1 MKEMSSTMPG
11 GQQPQKHY
19 GITSAISLAPPR
31 DIDHEYTKK
40 LCDAMNPFGVFEDE
54 EELNHRLA
62 VLGKLNNFVK
72 EWIAEISELKNL
84 PPSAIS
90 CVGGKIFTFGSYRLG
105 VHTKGADI
113 DALCV
118 APRHVERTDFF
129 QSFFEKLKQHEEI
142 KDLRAVEDA
151 FVPVIKFK
159 FDGIEIDLLFARLA
173 LQSIPDNLDLRG
185 DSILKNLDI
194 RCIRSLNGCRVT
206 DEILYLVPNKENF
219 RLTLRAIKLW
229 AKRRGIYSNMLGFL
243 GGVSWAMLVA
253 RTCQLYPNA
262 VAATLVHKF
271 FLVFSKWEWP
281 NPVLL
286 KQPEDSNLNLPVW
299 DPRVNPSDRYHLMP
313 IITPAYPQQNSTY
326 NVSTSTRTIMS
337 EEFKHGTHGRPAA
350 AELRSTSVKRAFPFM
365 CGCTFS
371 STGLNVT
378 DEILQGKAEWSK
390 LFEPPSFFQKYK
402 HYIVLTASASTEENH
417 LEWIGLVESKIRV
430 LVGNL
435 ERNEYIT
442 LAHVNP
448 QSFPGS
454 KENRSENE
462 FVSMWFIGII
472 FKKVENAESVN
483 IDLTYDIQSF
493 TDTVYRQANNINML
507 KDGMKI
513 EATHVKKKQLHQ
525 YLPPELVQRKK
536 RSIAELNRS
545 SNGGSSKRISLD
557 SSHLDSSRDT
567 DSGTPFTSPTGK
579 PAKPTSDTDD
589 SSSPPKQLFVESS
602 PTPSVAPDG
611 NEPSSK
617 PSVKAKPPSPPASNS
632 ASTALSGK
640 PSAASSPKEEPNG
653 LEDPVNG
660 APAKRPHS
668 PTQEDL
674 AKRLK
679 EADAVSNE
687 ESAFKEPYPPSSDCS
702 PHGEAP
708 STPPQAGSKAKPIP
722 TIDTSRTQRLPSM
735 ELPDASSPLPASN
748 SCRVVKN
755 SIKLALNR
763 HNITPPKPPVFDG
776 TLITD
781 APPTSEEKGM
791 SIPVI
796 GSKHVTSKHAAP
808 PVGSSIPTLVSRV
821 VDPLNGA
828 ASKRPHSP
836 SLEEQAKRLKETE
849 KARIHIA

>member
-1 MKEMSSTMPG
+1 MYFS

-19 GITSAISLAPPR
+19 GITSAISHAPPR
-31 DIDHEYTKK
+31 EIDHNYTKK
-40 LCDAMNPFGVFEDE
+40 LSDAMKPFGVFEDE
-54 EELNHRLA
+54 DELNHRLA

-72 EWIAEISELKNL
+72 EWISEISESK
-84 PPSAIS
+84 
-90 CVGGKIFTFGSYRLG
+90 
-105 VHTKGADI
+105 
-113 DALCV
+113 
-118 APRHVERTDFF
+118 
-129 QSFFEKLKQHEEI
+129 
-142 KDLRAVEDA
+142 AVEDA

-185 DSILKNLDI
+185 DSMLRNLDI

-337 EEFKHGTHGRPAA
+337 EEFKY
-350 AELRSTSVKRAFPFM
+350 
-365 CGCTFS
+365 
-371 STGLNVT
+371 GLSVT

-454 KENRSENE
+454 KENRNEND
-462 FVSMWFIGII
+462 FVSMWFIGIN

-483 IDLTYDIQSF
+483 IDLTFDIQSF

-513 EATHVKKKQLHQ
+513 EAMHVKKKQLHQ
-525 YLPPELVQRKK
+525 YLPPELVQKKK

-545 SNGGSSKRISLD
+545 SNGGSSKRLSLD

-567 DSGTPFTSPTGK
+567 DSGTPFSSPTPTPCKPTGK
-579 PAKPTSDTDD
+579 TASDLDD
-589 SSSPPKQLFVESS
+589 GSSPPKPPLVDAS
-602 PTPSVAPDG
+602 PASNASPAPTTQAASTPAIGSTPTVGDNA
-611 NEPSSK
+611 
-617 PSVKAKPPSPPASNS
+617 PSPPSTS
-632 ASTALSGK
+632 ATSPHPAGPSGDTG
-640 PSAASSPKEEPNG
+640 PGATSSPREEPG
-653 LEDPVNG
+653 VHLDAQPPLNG
-660 APAKRPHS
+660 ASATAKRPHS
-668 PTQEDL
+668 PSQEDL
-674 AKRLK
+674 AKRPK
-679 EADAVSNE
+679 DTEQQPEQKGD
-687 ESAFKEPYPPSSDCS
+687 SAFKEPYPPSVDPQGNSLLN
-702 PHGEAP
+702 
-708 STPPQAGSKAKPIP
+708 TPPPSESKAKPIP

-735 ELPDASSPLPASN
+735 ELPDASSPLPASQ

-763 HNITPPKPPVFDG
+763 HNISPPKPPVFEDS
-776 TLITD
+776 LASD
-781 APPTSEEKGM
+781 MPPASEEKGM

-796 GSKHVTSKHAAP
+796 GSKHKPVKHVASAP
-808 PVGSSIPTLVSRV
+808 VPVGNSIPTLVSRGP
-821 VDPLNGA
+821 DSMNGTPP
-828 ASKRPHSP
+828 KRPHSP
-836 SLEEQAKRLKETE
+836 TPEEQAKRLKETE
-849 KARIHIA
+849 KARIHIT

>member
-31 DIDHEYTKK
+31 EIDHQYTKK
-40 LCDAMNPFGVFEDE
+40 LCDAMKPFGVFEDE

-118 APRHVERTDFF
+118 APRHVERSDFF

-185 DSILKNLDI
+185 DSILRNLDI

-337 EEFKHGTHGRPAA
+337 EEFKY
-350 AELRSTSVKRAFPFM
+350 
-365 CGCTFS
+365 
-371 STGLNVT
+371 GLSVT

-454 KENRSENE
+454 KENRNEND

-507 KDGMKI
+507 KEGMKI

-525 YLPPELVQRKK
+525 YLPPELVQKKK

-567 DSGTPFTSPTGK
+567 DSGTPFSSPASK
-579 PAKPTSDTDD
+579 PSKPTSDTDD
-589 SSSPPKQLFVESS
+589 RSDILVFNNFSHLLSTS
-602 PTPSVAPDG
+602 T
-611 NEPSSK
+611 SK
-617 PSVKAKPPSPPASNS
+617 PPLKAKPPSPPASTS
-632 ASTALSGK
+632 VTSGLSSSVK
-640 PSAASSPKEEPNG
+640 PNATSSPREEPNG
-653 LEDPVNG
+653 LEDSVNG
-660 APAKRPHS
+660 GAAKRPHS

-674 AKRLK
+674 AKRHK
-679 EADAVSNE
+679 DTEVVSNDD
-687 ESAFKEPYPPSSDCS
+687 SIFKEPYPPSSDSCTTTEGPNINPNS
-702 PHGEAP
+702 
-708 STPPQAGSKAKPIP
+708 GSKAKPIP

-763 HNITPPKPPVFDG
+763 HK
-776 TLITD
+776 
-781 APPTSEEKGM
+781 
-791 SIPVI
+791 
-796 GSKHVTSKHAAP
+796 
-808 PVGSSIPTLVSRV
+808 
-821 VDPLNGA
+821 
-828 ASKRPHSP
+828 
-836 SLEEQAKRLKETE
+836 
-849 KARIHIA
+849 

>member
-1 MKEMSSTMPG
+1 ILEYHPLMTGVSMHG

-19 GITSAISLAPPR
+19 GITSSISMAFPR
-31 DIDHEYTKK
+31 EIDHQYTFK
-40 LCDAMNPFGVFEDE
+40 LSEAMKPFGVFEDE
-54 EELNHRLA
+54 DELNHRLA
-62 VLGKLNNFVK
+62 VLGKLNTFVK
-72 EWIAEISELKNL
+72 EWIAEISETKNL
-84 PPSAIS
+84 PPSAITN
-90 CVGGKIFTFGSYRLG
+90 VGGKIFTFGSYRLG

-118 APRHVERTDFF
+118 SPRHVERTDFF
-129 QSFFEKLKQHEEI
+129 DSFFAKLKQHDEI

-173 LQSIPDNLDLRG
+173 LQTIPDNLDLRG
-185 DSILKNLDI
+185 DSHLRNLDI

-262 VAATLVHKF
+262 VASTLVHKF

-337 EEFKHGTHGRPAA
+337 EEFKY
-350 AELRSTSVKRAFPFM
+350 
-365 CGCTFS
+365 
-371 STGLNVT
+371 GLSVT
-378 DEILQGKAEWSK
+378 DEILQGKADWSK
-390 LFEPPSFFQKYK
+390 LFEPPNFFQKYK

-448 QSFPGS
+448 QSFPGN
-454 KENRSENE
+454 KESHNENE

-525 YLPPELVQRKK
+525 YLPAELVQKKK
-536 RSIAELNRS
+536 RSLAELSRS
-545 SNGGSSKRISLD
+545 SNGGGSKRSSLD
-557 SSHLDSSRDT
+557 GSHLDSSRDT
-567 DSGTPFTSPTGK
+567 DPGTPFTSPTPLGK
-579 PAKPTSDTDD
+579 PPGPADPDGRVTPPRPPVPLFADGVSPVAGVSPLRPCAPQGMSIPVIGSKPV
-589 SSSPPKQLFVESS
+589 L
-602 PTPSVAPDG
+602 VAP
-611 NEPSSK
+611 PV
-617 PSVKAKPPSPPASNS
+617 PAPPAGSS
-632 ASTALSGK
+632 IPTVVGLSVG
-640 PSAASSPKEEPNG
+640 PRPAEPNQ
-653 LEDPVNG
+653 NG
-660 APAKRPHS
+660 APAA
-668 PTQEDL
+668 
-674 AKRLK
+674 AKRLHQPAGEELSK
-679 EADAVSNE
+679 RLRETAQPVSLTDDA
-687 ESAFKEPYPPSSDCS
+687 AFKETHSPSGNDQDQGDGL
-702 PHGEAP
+702 GESLCAV
-708 STPPQAGSKAKPIP
+708 KAMPIP

-735 ELPDASSPLPASN
+735 ELPDVTSPLPRN
-748 SCRVVKN
+748 NHQRVVKN
-755 SIKLALNR
+755 SIRLALNR
-763 HNITPPKPPVFDG
+763 H
-776 TLITD
+776 
-781 APPTSEEKGM
+781 
-791 SIPVI
+791 
-796 GSKHVTSKHAAP
+796 
-808 PVGSSIPTLVSRV
+808 R
-821 VDPLNGA
+821 
-828 ASKRPHSP
+828 
-836 SLEEQAKRLKETE
+836 
-849 KARIHIA
+849 

>member
-1 MKEMSSTMPG
+1 MKEMSASGNNMLG

-19 GITSAISLAPPR
+19 GITSSISLAFPR
-31 DIDHEYTKK
+31 DIDHLYTQK
-40 LCDAMNPFGVFEDE
+40 LMEAMKPFGVFEDE
-54 EELNHRLA
+54 DELNHRLA
-62 VLGKLNNFVK
+62 VLGKLNSFVK
-72 EWIAEISELKNL
+72 EWIAEISESKNL
-84 PPSAIS
+84 PPSAVAN
-90 CVGGKIFTFGSYRLG
+90 VGGKIFTFGSYRLG

-118 APRHVERTDFF
+118 APRHVERSDFF
-129 QSFFEKLKQHEEI
+129 TSFFEKLKQHDEI

-185 DSILKNLDI
+185 DSLLRNLDI

-337 EEFKHGTHGRPAA
+337 EEFKY
-350 AELRSTSVKRAFPFM
+350 
-365 CGCTFS
+365 
-371 STGLNVT
+371 GLTVT

-390 LFEPPSFFQKYK
+390 LFEPPNFFQKYK

-417 LEWIGLVESKIRV
+417 LEWVGLVESKIRV

-448 QSFPGS
+448 QSFPWS
-454 KENRSENE
+454 KESRNDNE

-472 FKKVENAESVN
+472 FKKLENADCVN

-493 TDTVYRQANNINML
+493 TDTVYRQASNINML
-507 KDGMKI
+507 KEGMTI
-513 EATHVKKKQLHQ
+513 EATHVRKKQLHQ
-525 YLPPELVQRKK
+525 YLPAELVHRGKK
-536 RSIAELNRS
+536 KSLGDLNRS
-545 SNGGSSKRISLD
+545 SNGGGSKRCSLD
-557 SSHLDSSRDT
+557 GSQLDSSRDT
-567 DSGTPFTSPTGK
+567 DTGTPFSSPTPVIK
-579 PAKPTSDTDD
+579 SCKSASTPDD
-589 SSSPPKQLFVESS
+589 SSITPPKPSVPMFVDSSPSSESSPPKKGPGMSIPVIGAK
-602 PTPSVAPDG
+602 TSVTQ
-611 NEPSSK
+611 
-617 PSVKAKPPSPPASNS
+617 VAKPTVPIAGSTIPTVVGRNVMPRMSPPK
-632 ASTALSGK
+632 T
-640 PSAASSPKEEPNG
+640 SSSDLTNG
-653 LEDPVNG
+653 LNG
-660 APAKRPHS
+660 AAPKRPHS
-668 PTQEDL
+668 PSLEEPH
-674 AKRLK
+674 KKLK
-679 EADAVSNE
+679 DTEQQVFSDDYT
-687 ESAFKEPYPPSSDCS
+687 FKEPYPPSSNGQEAGDG
-702 PHGEAP
+702 PTGEDHAITKP
-708 STPPQAGSKAKPIP
+708 MPIP
-722 TIDTSRTQRLPSM
+722 TIDTSRTQRLPSK
-735 ELPDASSPLPASN
+735 ELPDASSPVPTSN
-748 SCRVVKN
+748 LRVIKN
-755 SIKLALNR
+755 SIRLTLNR
-763 HNITPPKPPVFDG
+763 
-776 TLITD
+776 
-781 APPTSEEKGM
+781 
-791 SIPVI
+791 
-796 GSKHVTSKHAAP
+796 
-808 PVGSSIPTLVSRV
+808 
-821 VDPLNGA
+821 
-828 ASKRPHSP
+828 
-836 SLEEQAKRLKETE
+836 
-849 KARIHIA
+849 

>member
-1 MKEMSSTMPG
+1 PTVTTTKQGLQPPF
-11 GQQPQKHY
+11 QPQKHY

-31 DIDHEYTKK
+31 EIDNQYTKK
-40 LCDAMNPFGVFEDE
+40 LCDAMKPFGVFEDE

-118 APRHVERTDFF
+118 APRHVERSDFF
-129 QSFFEKLKQHEEI
+129 QSFFEKFKQHEEI

-185 DSILKNLDI
+185 DSILRNLDI

-337 EEFKHGTHGRPAA
+337 EEFKY
-350 AELRSTSVKRAFPFM
+350 
-365 CGCTFS
+365 
-371 STGLNVT
+371 GLSVT

-390 LFEPPSFFQKYK
+390 LFEPPNFFQKYK

-454 KENRSENE
+454 KENRNEND

-525 YLPPELVQRKK
+525 YLPPELVQKKK
-536 RSIAELNRS
+536 RVRRLLA
-545 SNGGSSKRISLD
+545 
-557 SSHLDSSRDT
+557 SHLDSSRDT
-567 DSGTPFTSPTGK
+567 DSGTPFSSPSSK
-579 PAKPTSDTDD
+579 PSKPTSDTEDRWD
-589 SSSPPKQLFVESS
+589 PPLRCTFHQMHFNCVTVKCRCSILMQILFSFLCFCQILILFTMGSNPQYDAERIFLCCVFCSVSPPKQLFIEG
-602 PTPSVAPDG
+602 TP
-611 NEPSSK
+611 
-617 PSVKAKPPSPPASNS
+617 
-632 ASTALSGK
+632 
-640 PSAASSPKEEPNG
+640 
-653 LEDPVNG
+653 
-660 APAKRPHS
+660 
-668 PTQEDL
+668 
-674 AKRLK
+674 
-679 EADAVSNE
+679 
-687 ESAFKEPYPPSSDCS
+687 
-702 PHGEAP
+702 AP
-708 STPPQAGSKAKPIP
+708 STAAA
-722 TIDTSRTQRLPSM
+722 TTTTTT
-735 ELPDASSPLPASN
+735 AA
-748 SCRVVKN
+748 
-755 SIKLALNR
+755 AA
-763 HNITPPKPPVFDG
+763 TAA
-776 TLITD
+776 TD
-781 APPTSEEKGM
+781 QGM
-791 SIPVI
+791 SITVI
-796 GSKHVTSKHAAP
+796 GSSELNF
-808 PVGSSIPTLVSRV
+808 SRLYYTLL
-821 VDPLNGA
+821 DGLLNIGIYI
-828 ASKRPHSP
+828 
-836 SLEEQAKRLKETE
+836 T
-849 KARIHIA
+849 